1 MRDNRTY
8 GFSKAD
14 ADDLIAGIGSGEST
28 FPEQKPRSSGS
39 GGGGGTLFQFA
50 LTADVGGGTGV
61 GTVKP
66 ADGGDAI
73 ASGVDLHDPLNI
85 FLSLKSGGVGFCIL
99 QGDKY
104 YIIQARCAPEVEVT
118 P

>member
-28 FPEQKPRSSGS
+28 FPEQKPRAVNGS
-39 GGGGGTLFQFA
+39 GDELFAFI
-50 LTADVGGGTGV
+50 LTGDMGAKSGAADVYELDGASLGSLV
-61 GTVKP
+61 EASTVY
-66 ADGGDAI
+66 
-73 ASGVDLHDPLNI
+73 DPQDI
-85 FLSLKSGGVGFCIL
+85 FGELVS
-99 QGDKY
+99 GDKGLCIRRKGIY
-104 YIIQARCAPEVEVT
+104 YIVQADCAVEEEA